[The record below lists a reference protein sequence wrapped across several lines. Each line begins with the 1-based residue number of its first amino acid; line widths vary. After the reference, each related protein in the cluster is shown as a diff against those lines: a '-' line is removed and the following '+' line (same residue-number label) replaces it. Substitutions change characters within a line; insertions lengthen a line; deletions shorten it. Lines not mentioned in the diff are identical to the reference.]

1 MTQRRTIRLVTIVGL
16 LLLVI
21 AGSGIAGAFTI
32 SAHANTTQL
41 GIIKEIYGTKM
52 TQGEYWEKVYPD
64 ELAEIRKN
72 VPEKE
77 FAEFYN
83 QMYYWGDD
91 HPELPNGATVWD
103 ENGPVNLRAISSEEK
118 KAFGLEDM
126 KTDESGY
133 VLRGMTSADTAST
146 LDKLCAWVAKRTSMS
161 PKSGLVLNPYD
172 LASSGS
178 AITHGGKGIVGGGS
192 SSTTLSLTTG
202 LYGDGSLVDSYSLYW
217 GSGGNSW
224 KYISHTFYS
233 PQRNVLYQSKLSGS
247 STNPA
252 HSGYAWS
259 YGELWPF

>member
-1 MTQRRTIRLVTIVGL
+1 MTQGHTIKLVTIVGL
-16 LLLVI
+16 LLLII
-21 AGSGIAGAFTI
+21 AGSGVVSAFSI
-32 SAHANTTQL
+32 SAHANEKQL
-41 GIIKEIYGTKM
+41 EIIKEIYGTKM

-64 ELAEIRKN
+64 ELAEIRKS

-77 FAEFYN
+77 YNEFYN

-103 ENGPVNLRAISSEEK
+103 ESGPVNLRAISSEEK
-118 KAFGLEDM
+118 QAFGLENM

-133 VLRGMTSADTAST
+133 VIRGMTPADTEST
-146 LDKLCAWVAKRTSMS
+146 LDKLCAWVTKRTAMA
-161 PKSGLVLNPYD
+161 PMRGLVLNPND
-172 LASSGS
+172 LTSSGS
-178 AITHGGKGIVGGGS
+178 AITHGGKGIVAGGS

-217 GSGGNSW
+217 GSGGNTW

-247 STNPA
+247 STNPTY
-252 HSGYAWS
+252 SGYAWS
-259 YGELWPF
+259 YGQVWPF